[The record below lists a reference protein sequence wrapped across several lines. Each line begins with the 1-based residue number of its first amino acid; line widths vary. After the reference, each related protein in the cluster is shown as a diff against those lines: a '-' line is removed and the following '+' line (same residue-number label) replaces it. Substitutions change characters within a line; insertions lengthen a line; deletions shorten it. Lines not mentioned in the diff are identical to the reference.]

1 LKSNNTHPVYWSNAG
16 RADLVEIVEYI
27 AQDSPQ
33 TALKVLEALEKETK
47 KLSRFPNNGRII
59 PELKKHNV
67 YKYREFIHAP
77 WRIFYKIEET
87 NVFILAVIDG
97 RRNVEDLLLTRQ
109 LR

>member
-1 LKSNNTHPVYWSNAG
+1 MKSNKTHPIYWSNAA

-27 AQDSPQ
+27 AKDSPQ
-33 TALKVLEALEKETK
+33 TALKDLDELEKETK
-47 KLSRFPNNGRII
+47 KLSRFPNSGRII

-67 YKYREFIHAP
+67 YKYRELIHAP
-77 WRIFYKIEET
+77 WRIFYRMEET